1 MRVRW
6 QRIRVR
12 SVHGTTLKDV
22 DESEGQARG
31 IDGKESHVVG
41 PAKDFFA
48 LGQGK
53 VENEDGGFNSHQ
65 RRIVEDGKGIIGTVE
80 TGPIV
85 EWNIM
90 VVKAQTLAGRVEER
104 EREAKV
110 DQPSQ

>member
-65 RRIVEDGKGIIGTVE
+65 RRILGIVSATAIGHSKG
-80 TGPIV
+80 PDHSRR
-85 EWNIM
+85 
-90 VVKAQTLAGRVEER
+90 GR
-104 EREAKV
+104 
-110 DQPSQ
+110 